1 MANSADT
8 SSLSI
13 SELEAVLRMMGK
25 GDSVDRI
32 KAAYPNEEQYRIYLE
47 AILRVRLK
55 AHEYRGMRS
64 RAKDVG

>member
-1 MANSADT
+1 
-8 SSLSI
+8 
-13 SELEAVLRMMGK
+13 MMGK

-32 KAAYPNEEQYRIYLE
+32 KAAYPNEEQYRSYLE